1 MYSIEHSILDYNFS
15 GNDLKI
21 FNPYLKKL
29 KVFIDKNSSLARPD
43 LASLLLEQRN
53 DFVSEYCFTIPCYDI
68 LKKVA
73 SHSPIV
79 EIGAG
84 SGYWARC
91 LGEFGADV
99 AAYDRFPPGQEDPWD
114 WRSGNSWFDES
125 WCHIIDG
132 DESAAASHPDR
143 ALFMAWPMPSSPMA
157 YNALVHYK
165 NAGGRTLIYIGDPHP
180 SSSGDE
186 HFYRELA
193 QHKELERVDLYGWP
207 GINEKLIIYSLV

>member
-1 MYSIEHSILDYNFS
+1 MYSIEHSILDYKFS
-15 GNDLKI
+15 DNDLKI

-29 KVFIDKNSSLARPD
+29 KAFIDKNSSLARAD

-73 SHSPIV
+73 SYSPIV

-99 AAYDRFPPGQEDPWD
+99 VAYDRFPPGQEDPWD

-132 DESAAASHPDR
+132 DESAAASHPDYPGMSI
-143 ALFMAWPMPSSPMA
+143 AEAHEHEQPHLMPMPSSFDGYVEIVA
-157 YNALVHYK
+157 RVSSTCLVTVK
-165 NAGGRTLIYIGDPHP
+165 RNEAGD
-180 SSSGDE
+180 DE
-186 HFYRELA
+186 DKPLEL
-193 QHKELERVDLYGWP
+193 KITKPRRKPKKKKSVSRPL
-207 GINEKLIIYSLV
+207 